1 VNRACSFVVAGSPAQ
16 FTGGYLYD
24 ARIAQ
29 GLTSL
34 GWQVQTHGLEGRFPL
49 PDARAAG
56 ALAQCLAAHPDGA
69 CVVIDGLVFGGLPEV
84 VRDHAHR
91 LDLVALVHHPL
102 AEENGLD
109 ASVRD
114 TLEATERAALAHARR
129 VVVTSGFTARQL
141 ADYAVPP
148 GRIHVVEP
156 GVDPS
161 TLAAADHEPPRLLC
175 IASIVPRKGHLVL
188 IEALTALQALPWSC
202 TLVGSADRDRAHAG
216 AVTQAIAAAG
226 LSGRITL
233 TGELPPAR
241 LQEYWLG
248 ADLFVLPS
256 FYEGYGMVVTEAIA
270 HGLPVLTTRGGALAE
285 TLPPG
290 AGVLVSPGDAKAL
303 ADALGQLLRDGGAR
317 ATLRTAAREAR
328 GHQGDWMQAA
338 RAFAAVLEGTPP

>member
-1 VNRACSFVVAGSPAQ
+1 MNRTCSFVVAGSPAQ

-29 GLTSL
+29 GLVAL
-34 GWQVQTHGLEGRFPL
+34 GWEVQTYGLEGRFPL
-49 PDARAAG
+49 SDARAAD

-69 CVVIDGLVFGGLPEV
+69 CVVIDGLVYGGLPEA

-102 AEENGLD
+102 AEETGLD
-109 ASVRD
+109 PGVRD
-114 TLEATERAALAHARR
+114 TLAATERAALAHARR
-129 VVVTSGFTARQL
+129 VVVTSSFTARQL

-156 GVDPS
+156 GIDPS
-161 TLAAADHEPPRLLC
+161 PLAAADREPPRLLC

-188 IEALTALQALPWSC
+188 VEALAALRALAWSC
-202 TLVGSADRDRAHAG
+202 TLVGSAARDPAHAA

-226 LSGRITL
+226 LAGRIIFA
-233 TGELPPAR
+233 GELSPASLR
-241 LQEYWLG
+241 EYWLG

-290 AGVLVSPGDAKAL
+290 AGMLVPPGDATAL
-303 ADALGQLLRDGGAR
+303 AHALEQLLRDGAAR
-317 ATLRTAAREAR
+317 AALRTAAREAR

-338 RAFAAVLEGTPP
+338 RAFAAVLQGTPA